1 MAMSFKAITDRTHSF
16 SMRCAKRKELG
27 ETISTDVTVALFALK
42 LWMFC
47 DYLMIFIHSF
57 LFYFGGGDLYGE
69 QGYFARSGQ
78 QMRFALQFLILGDL
92 FAV

>member
-57 LFYFGGGDLYGE
+57 LFYFWGVIYMGSRDILP
-69 QGYFARSGQ
+69 
-78 QMRFALQFLILGDL
+78 ILGSK
-92 FAV
+92 